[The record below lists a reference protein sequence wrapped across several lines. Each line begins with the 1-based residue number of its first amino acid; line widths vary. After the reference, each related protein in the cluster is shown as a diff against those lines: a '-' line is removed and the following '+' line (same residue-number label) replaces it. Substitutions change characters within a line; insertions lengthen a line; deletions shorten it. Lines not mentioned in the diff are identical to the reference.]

1 MDFAML
7 PPEITSGR
15 MYTGPGSGPLL
26 AAAAAWDGLAAELS
40 SAANSYQSVV
50 AALTSGP
57 WLGRASASMAGAVI
71 PYVTWLST
79 AAAQAEQTAGQARAA
94 AAAYEAAFAATVP
107 PPVIADNRSLLMALV
122 ATNLLG
128 QNTPAIAATEAQYAE
143 MWAQDVAAMYGYAG
157 SSASATALTP
167 FTPPEPNTSPGAA
180 ATQGSAVGKAAATAA
195 GNTKST
201 VSSTQ
206 QAFSAVPN
214 TLQNLAAAAPAAA
227 ADPPSPLATLA
238 NLVTV
243 LIDAPAGL
251 ATLGVDTPLAPLTV
265 VSLPFDVVGALTG
278 FHTDEIVSGWA
289 GVEPWPGTGTVP
301 PTEFPAVITGP
312 IAPSA
317 PAVSAGLG
325 QANTVGALS
334 VPPTWTISTP
344 AVRPVAVTLPAL
356 PGTGV
361 MAAAQA
367 AAEEITGASGSTFS
381 DMALAGMAG
390 RAMAGTLGT
399 GGGRDRG
406 KANPAERV
414 ASAGERPTTAG
425 EGATGD
431 RDGAGSESKPR
442 TVVTG
447 VAAEL
452 REFARL
458 RDEGILTE
466 EEFTEQKNRLL
477 GR

>member
-1 MDFAML
+1 MSFAML
-7 PPEITSGR
+7 PPEVNSGL
-15 MYTGPGSGPLL
+15 MYAGPGSGPLL
-26 AAAAAWDGLAAELS
+26 AAAATWEGLAAELS
-40 SAANSYQSVV
+40 TAANSYQSVV
-50 AALTSGP
+50 AALTTGP
-57 WLGRASASMAGAVI
+57 WLGPASASMAAAVA
-71 PYVTWLST
+71 PYVAWMRTT
-79 AAAQAEQTAGQARAA
+79 AAQAEETAAQARTA
-94 AAAYEAAFAATVP
+94 AAAYETAFAGTVP
-107 PPVIADNRSLLMALV
+107 PPAIAANRSLLMMLV
-122 ATNLLG
+122 ATNILG

-143 MWAQDVAAMYGYAG
+143 MWAQDVATMYGYAAAA
-157 SSASATALTP
+157 ASATVLTP
-167 FTPPEPNTSPGAA
+167 FNPPPRSSNPAA
-180 ATQGSAVGKAAATAA
+180 GVNQAAAVGKATGTAA
-195 GNTKST
+195 GNAKNT
-201 VSSTQ
+201 VSATQ

-214 TLQNLAAAAPAAA
+214 ALQNLAAAPAAA
-227 ADPPSPLATLA
+227 ADPPDPLSTAA
-238 NLVTV
+238 NLITV
-243 LIDAPAGL
+243 FVDLPSGL
-251 ATLGVDTPLAPLTV
+251 ATLGIDTPLAPLSAV
-265 VSLPFDVVGALTG
+265 ALPFDVAGALTG

-301 PTEFPAVITGP
+301 PTEFPAIITGP

-317 PAVSAGLG
+317 PAVSAGVG

-334 VPPTWTISTP
+334 VPPTWTVSTP

-361 MAAAQA
+361 TA
-367 AAEEITGASGSTFS
+367 AAEAAAEGVTGASGSTFS

-406 KANPAERV
+406 KATSGERV
-414 ASAGERPTTAG
+414 TSTGERAA
-425 EGATGD
+425 ATGD
-431 RDGAGSESKPR
+431 SAAGDDKDDASESKPR

>member
-7 PPEITSGR
+7 PPEINSGR
-15 MYTGPGSGPLL
+15 MYTGPGSGSLV

-50 AALTSGP
+50 AALASGP
-57 WLGRASASMAGAVI
+57 WLGPASASMAAAAV
-71 PYVTWLST
+71 PYVTWLSS
-79 AAAQAEQTAGQARAA
+79 ASAQAEQTAAHARAA
-94 AAAYEAAFAATVP
+94 AAAYEVAFAATVP
-107 PPVIADNRSLLMALV
+107 PSVIAANRTLLMELV

-128 QNTPAIAATEAQYAE
+128 QNASAIAATEAQYAQ

-167 FTPPEPNTSPGAA
+167 FTPPQPSTSADAA
-180 ATQGSAVGKAAATAA
+180 AIQASAVGKAAGTAA
-195 GNTKST
+195 GNSKST
-201 VSSTQ
+201 VASTQ

-214 TLQNLAAAAPAAA
+214 ALQNLAAVTPAAA
-227 ADPPSPLATLA
+227 ADPPDPLATLA

-243 LIDAPAGL
+243 FIDAPSGL
-251 ATLGVDTPLAPLTV
+251 ATLGVDTPLAPLTA

-301 PTEFPAVITGP
+301 PTEFPAIITGP
-312 IAPSA
+312 IVPSA
-317 PAVSAGLG
+317 PAVSASAG
-325 QANTVGALS
+325 QAHTVGGLS

-361 MAAAQA
+361 GAAAEAAAQGA
-367 AAEEITGASGSTFS
+367 TGAAGSTFS

-399 GGGRDRG
+399 GGRDRG
-406 KANPAERV
+406 RASPAERQKPT
-414 ASAGERPTTAG
+414 GERAATAG
-425 EGATGD
+425 D
-431 RDGAGSESKPR
+431 RAADDREDDASESKPR

-466 EEFTEQKNRLL
+466 EEFAEQKNRLL